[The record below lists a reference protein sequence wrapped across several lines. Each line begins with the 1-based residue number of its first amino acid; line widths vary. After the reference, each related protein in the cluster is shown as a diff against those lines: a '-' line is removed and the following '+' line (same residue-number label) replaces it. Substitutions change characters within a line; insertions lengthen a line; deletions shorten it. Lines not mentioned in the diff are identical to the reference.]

1 MIRIKLKAIQFDT
14 DFRKNEW
21 SNYKEFKKSKRLR
34 GELKA
39 NEAILFVS
47 KRRDQLIWI
56 LNVGITG
63 IDIGKPKEFI
73 DSRRWRILGG
83 TWDPLMLQNY
93 AEEAGIHLAGI
104 RRFEDLYDSNRKK
117 RLSKK
122 RK

>member
-1 MIRIKLKAIQFDT
+1 MINIKLKAVKFDT

-21 SNYKEFKKSKRLR
+21 TNYKSFKKSKYMAGGLN
-34 GELKA
+34 K

-47 KRRDQLIWI
+47 KSRNQLIWI
-56 LNVGITG
+56 LNVTE
-63 IDIGKPKEFI
+63 DDERPVV
-73 DSRRWRILGG
+73 DSRRWRILSG

-93 AEEAGIHLAGI
+93 AEEVGIHLVGI
-104 RRFEDLYDSNRKK
+104 RRFEDMYDSNRKQ